1 MDVRRC
7 GVFFGCLTRYLSER
21 SERVGYWVEHEKKKY
36 ISISKQ
42 CIILL
47 YEHNWPW
54 QGKSTLW
61 INENKNKVNNSWKEF
76 LKRANDKAQ
85 DEKCV

>member
-1 MDVRRC
+1 MGVRRC
-7 GVFFGCLTRYLSER
+7 GVFFGCLTRYLTSER
-21 SERVGYWVEHEKKKY
+21 SERVGYWVEHEKKNY
-36 ISISKQ
+36 ISI
-42 CIILL
+42 IGL
-47 YEHNWPW
+47 YW

-76 LKRANDKAQ
+76 LKRENDKAQ

>member
-1 MDVRRC
+1 MN
-7 GVFFGCLTRYLSER
+7 
-21 SERVGYWVEHEKKKY
+21 
-36 ISISKQ
+36 
-42 CIILL
+42 IIGL
-47 YEHNWPW
+47 YW

-85 DEKCV
+85 DEKCI

>member
-1 MDVRRC
+1 MGVRRC
-7 GVFFGCLTRYLSER
+7 DVFFGCLTRCLTSER
-21 SERVGYWVEHEKKKY
+21 SERVGYWVEHEKKNY
-36 ISISKQ
+36 ISINN
-42 CIILL
+42 
-47 YEHNWPW
+47 Y
-54 QGKSTLW
+54 LW